1 MILAFTGAGISR
13 ASGIPTFGEQPG
25 LRDKLSRSFAKTHPE
40 EYRTAIEE
48 MQAACDKAEPNDA
61 HYALA
66 EYDVPIITMN
76 VDGLHQKAGS
86 RHVLE
91 IHGRLP
97 NIVLYGDPAPRY
109 EDANN
114 WVFQLRPEDFFLIVG
129 TSFYTG
135 ISETLKHWAERQG
148 AMVRVIN
155 SDAEHLVRATL
166 ETSKAWL
173 GDFEEFLS
181 REYYEPMATPYSVPI
196 TQV

>member
-25 LRDKLSRSFAKTHPE
+25 LRDKLSRSFAKMCPE
-40 EYRTAIEE
+40 EYQATIAE

-61 HYALA
+61 HFALA

-97 NIVLYGDPAPRY
+97 DIVLYGDPAPRY

-114 WVFQLRPEDFFLIVG
+114 WVFQLQPEDVFLVVG

-135 ISETLKHWAERQG
+135 ISGTLKHWAERQG
-148 AMVRVIN
+148 AMVHVIN
-155 SDAEHLVRATL
+155 SDAEHLVRTAL
-166 ETSKAWL
+166 ETHKARL
-173 GDFEEFLS
+173 GDFKEFLS
-181 REYYEPMATPYSVPI
+181 REYHEPLATPYSVPI
-196 TQV
+196 V